1 MFTAIPQWSKPL
13 QWVGLLVATASL
25 IASAF
30 VSQAWHLI
38 VTIGIFYP
46 FAGALYLPCATLVYE
61 WFQDRRGMAT
71 GIQMSGTG
79 VGGVVYPLVVS
90 ALLSRFGYKATM
102 ISLGLG
108 FFALNA
114 GALCFIRRRIPLGK
128 GGARRNRPK
137 VDYSF
142 LKHPAVWIGMA
153 VIMCTCMGNFIPSLW
168 IPTFADVVHARKPNG
183 TALVA
188 IMNAASVPGNAVM
201 GYISDRYPSRYVVPA
216 SCTTAA
222 VACLLLWGFSA
233 GVTAEG
239 CLTAFAVVW
248 GFTALSFVGLW
259 SKMITV
265 ISKDDPNLP
274 GLLFSLFTILKGV
287 GNLTSGP
294 ISTALLKG
302 GAFAGAAGAYG
313 KTDYGSLLIYT
324 GVTTFGASL
333 FAAFFPKK

>member
-1 MFTAIPQWSKPL
+1 M
-13 QWVGLLVATASL
+13 
-25 IASAF
+25 
-30 VSQAWHLI
+30 
-38 VTIGIFYP
+38 
-46 FAGALYLPCATLVYE
+46 YE
-61 WFQDRRGMAT
+61 WFQERRGLAT

-90 ALLSRFGYKATM
+90 ALLSRFGYRATM
-102 ISLGLG
+102 VSLGLG
-108 FFALNA
+108 FLALNA
-114 GALCFIRRRIPLGK
+114 GALVFIRRRIPLGRA
-128 GGARRNRPK
+128 GTARRHRPK

-142 LKHPAVWIGMA
+142 MRRAAVWIAMA
-153 VIMCTCMGNFIPSLW
+153 VIMCTCLGNFIPSLW
-168 IPTFADVVHARKPNG
+168 LPAYADAVRAVRPNG

-188 IMNAASVPGNAVM
+188 IMNAASVPGNAIM
-201 GYISDRYPSRYVVPA
+201 GYVSDRFPSRYVVPF

-222 VACLLLWGFSA
+222 VACLALWGLSA
-233 GVTAEG
+233 GVSAEG

-265 ISKDDPNLP
+265 ICKDDPNLP

-302 GAFAGAAGAYG
+302 GPFPGASGAYG
-313 KTDYGSLLIYT
+313 HTSFGRLIIYA
-324 GVTTFGASL
+324 GVTTFGASV
-333 FAAFFPKK
+333 FAVFFPVK